1 MINLP
6 NAYDDPRFDRRF
18 DKQIGYTTRSMLVV
32 PITSLQTQDVL
43 GCLQCLNKQTFDGVD
58 EGVIFEQSD
67 IELATAFAEI
77 AAIAVVQ
84 SKLEQASE
92 YGVGMAIKTRSTKAS
107 ADGGPEAH

>member
-1 MINLP
+1 MP

-43 GCLQCLNKQTFDGVD
+43 GCLQCLNKQTFDGID
-58 EGVIFEQSD
+58 EGIIFEQSD

-92 YGVGMAIKTRSTKAS
+92 YGVGMAIKTRTKAS
-107 ADGGPEAH
+107 ADGGQEAH